1 MQKIERSELAKSMI
15 AGGCC
20 KTDKPVVTP
29 TEATPTNVAVPKG

>member
-20 KTDKPVVTP
+20 KTDKPTVTP
-29 TEATPTNVAVPKG
+29 PTEPLVAVPKA

>member
-20 KTDKPVVTP
+20 KTDKPAVTP
-29 TEATPTNVAVPKG
+29 PVVEPLSVAVPKG

>member
-29 TEATPTNVAVPKG
+29 TDVTSTSVVVPKA